1 MLYVNRGGQ
10 APATDARASIAISR
24 RRYLLNTVAVSAA
37 PSLDEVRANSD
48 HPLGGEGP
56 WSGQSIVAQKRVT
69 KSGGITKSNWV
80 GNVIRQCHHVA
91 GLRLQTARG
100 RGFDPA

>member
-1 MLYVNRGGQ
+1 MSYVNRGGQ
-10 APATDARASIAISR
+10 ARATDARASIAISR

-56 WSGQSIVAQKRVT
+56 YT
-69 KSGGITKSNWV
+69 KT
-80 GNVIRQCHHVA
+80 R
-91 GLRLQTARG
+91 
-100 RGFDPA
+100 